1 MIALPKLDLQRR
13 IICILKTQLYNT
25 KSSNLK
31 NHSFRRIGYFEL
43 NKTQKE
49 NQFLISI
56 FYAISVVMIYCVL
69 IMLAGG
75 A

>member
-1 MIALPKLDLQRR
+1 MITLHKPDLQRR
-13 IICILKTQLYNT
+13 IIRIPKTSPYNT
-25 KSSNLK
+25 KSSSLK
-31 NHSFRRIGYFEL
+31 NHSLRRINYFEL
-43 NKTQKE
+43 NKPQKE
-49 NQFLISI
+49 NQFLISF

>member
-1 MIALPKLDLQRR
+1 MIVLPKPDLQRR
-13 IICILKTQLYNT
+13 IICKLKTQPYNT
-25 KSSNLK
+25 KYSTSK
-31 NHSFRRIGYFEL
+31 NHSFRRINYFEL

-69 IMLAGG
+69 IMLSGG

>member
-1 MIALPKLDLQRR
+1 MIVLPKPDLQRR
-13 IICILKTQLYNT
+13 IICILETQPYNT

-31 NHSFRRIGYFEL
+31 NHSFRRINYFEL

-69 IMLAGG
+69 IMLSGG